1 MKITQYTNLVEHY
14 IARKSKQTQKNMLL
28 SYVGSEKKKIKV
40 KGKDEVRGGQGRVME
55 GGRDQSVL
63 HEIVTVEP
71 ITPQN

>member
-1 MKITQYTNLVEHY
+1 
-14 IARKSKQTQKNMLL
+14 MLL